1 MKVGRRVAF
10 KVSKARVSF
19 PRRES
24 YGLEARFKVIHCCFS
39 SANPLCSMLCWKT
52 FSFFMSKLFFA
63 SWFLQVWVES
73 EELEALRRAAIHR
86 APPR

>member
-24 YGLEARFKVIHCCFS
+24 YGLEARFEVTTHLVLLQI
-39 SANPLCSMLCWKT
+39 LLVGCWIT
-52 FSFFMSKLFFA
+52 FSFFTLSKLFLA

-73 EELEALRRAAIHR
+73 EELEALRRAAIDR

>member
-19 PRRES
+19 PRKES
-24 YGLEARFKVIHCCFS
+24 YGLEARFKVTNCCFS
-39 SANPLCSMLCWKT
+39 SANPPCWMLDN
-52 FSFFMSKLFFA
+52 FLLVHHVQVVLSLL
-63 SWFLQVWVES
+63 FLQVWVES
-73 EELEALRRAAIHR
+73 EELEALRRAAIQR